1 MKLKGLSKNGE
12 LTDSESNTST
22 KYKLMKKWSF
32 YSITILSLLTLTS
45 CEAVE
50 TIFKAGMWWGILLV
64 CVIVGILLLIFSRG
78 KNS

>member
-1 MKLKGLSKNGE
+1 
-12 LTDSESNTST
+12 
-22 KYKLMKKWSF
+22 MKKWNL
-32 YSITILSLLTLTS
+32 YGIAILGLLTLTS

-64 CVIVGILLLIFSRG
+64 CAVVVVLFLIFSRG

>member
-1 MKLKGLSKNGE
+1 M
-12 LTDSESNTST
+12 TDSESNTST
-22 KYKLMKKWSF
+22 KYMVMKKWSF
-32 YSITILSLLTLTS
+32 YSIMILSLLTLTS

-64 CVIVGILLLIFSRG
+64 CIIVGILLLIFSRG